1 MASFRVDISDELSI
15 YLDKFCELAGTSRSG
30 VLEVV
35 IRDRLTNLIK
45 VIGNLPENIGEA
57 KESVTLEEVGDRG
70 EAEFLEA
77 VAKYAKELD
86 LFVRVFGLTHIQ
98 NRK

>member
-1 MASFRVDISDELSI
+1 MDISDELST
-15 YLDKFCELAGTSRSG
+15 YLDKFCVLAGTSRSG

-35 IRDRLTNLIK
+35 IRDRLYNLIK
-45 VIGNLPENIGEA
+45 VVGNLPENIGKGKEA
-57 KESVTLEEVGDRG
+57 VTLEEVGDRG

-86 LFVRVFGLTHIQ
+86 LFVRVFGLTNIQ

>member
-1 MASFRVDISDELSI
+1 MDISDELST
-15 YLDKFCELAGTSRSG
+15 YLDKFCELSGTSRSG

-35 IRDRLTNLIK
+35 IRDRLYNLIK
-45 VIGNLPENIGEA
+45 VIGNLPENIEED
-57 KESVTLEEVGDRG
+57 KETVTLEEVGDRG

-86 LFVRVFGLTHIQ
+86 LLVRVFGLT
-98 NRK
+98 KYSKP